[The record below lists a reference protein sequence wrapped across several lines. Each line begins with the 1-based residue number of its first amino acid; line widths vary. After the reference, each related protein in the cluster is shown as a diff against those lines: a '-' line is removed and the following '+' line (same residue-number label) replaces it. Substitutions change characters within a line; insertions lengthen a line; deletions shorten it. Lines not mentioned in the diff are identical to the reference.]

1 MSQRLIWGGGGG
13 GESCKVYRD
22 TAKICFR
29 PWHLKHSHSVGKKY
43 HCVGRYNIHVL
54 PSTLSKTSS
63 LLKSVCKDELKAT
76 RNKATP
82 LNRTGQKWKPT
93 RSPLIL

>member
-1 MSQRLIWGGGGG
+1 M
-13 GESCKVYRD
+13 
-22 TAKICFR
+22 
-29 PWHLKHSHSVGKKY
+29 
-43 HCVGRYNIHVL
+43 

-82 LNRTGQKWKPT
+82 LNRMGQKWKPT
-93 RSPLIL
+93 RCPLILQFERENVMSRFPFFDATSSFDCEFRVLLITLCLTRRKTTSAF